1 MPDATY
7 DAVIVGAGHN
17 GLCLAAYLA
26 RAGLSVAVFERRHE
40 EGSGVNSEEATVPGF
55 IHNLHAQYMEF
66 IEYMPF
72 YHDFE
77 LEKFGAKMIYPEA
90 QAGIAFADGRPPIII
105 YNPKFR
111 ERTHESIAR
120 YSKADAER
128 FNHIRHTILSYEGL
142 IAAGIY
148 SPPSPPPEGVLIPF
162 DGPLAQIW
170 KELGFERHDMLKST
184 KVIIDE
190 TFETPEL
197 RAILYRQCVEWG
209 HNLHE
214 SVGGLGFLNS
224 TMFLCGIHRLSV
236 GGTHTLAH
244 AMAQACLHQGVVL
257 RYQGVDRVL
266 VRNGRA
272 VGVRLRDGT
281 EVEAR
286 KLVAS
291 NVNIRHTFQD
301 LVGEEHLSD
310 IYRKRVRNFRF
321 GPTHVLATTSFALHE
336 APDYKSARWDP
347 DINKCFYTIVGF
359 ETDQQ
364 VSDYIYQ
371 AYGGRL
377 PERPG
382 AGTWVNSLWDST
394 QAPTGKHAMNG
405 WFFFPKASCLT
416 PDQWDEVRAT
426 WNDRFLE
433 LWAEYAP
440 NMTRENVIA
449 DRLYTPWDIEHKTGM
464 LEGDFSNGEFAH
476 DQLAWCRPF
485 PEAAGYRT
493 EIENLYLCGPGSHPG
508 GGVGAYCGYNA
519 FKVICED
526 YDLPRV
532 WQKPGRLY

>member
-1 MPDATY
+1 
-7 DAVIVGAGHN
+7 
-17 GLCLAAYLA
+17 
-26 RAGLSVAVFERRHE
+26 
-40 EGSGVNSEEATVPGF
+40 
-55 IHNLHAQYMEF
+55 
-66 IEYMPF
+66 
-72 YHDFE
+72 
-77 LEKFGAKMIYPEA
+77 
-90 QAGIAFADGRPPIII
+90 
-105 YNPKFR
+105 
-111 ERTHESIAR
+111 
-120 YSKADAER
+120 
-128 FNHIRHTILSYEGL
+128 
-142 IAAGIY
+142 
-148 SPPSPPPEGVLIPF
+148 
-162 DGPLAQIW
+162 
-170 KELGFERHDMLKST
+170 
-184 KVIIDE
+184 
-190 TFETPEL
+190 
-197 RAILYRQCVEWG
+197 
-209 HNLHE
+209 
-214 SVGGLGFLNS
+214 
-224 TMFLCGIHRLSV
+224 
-236 GGTHTLAH
+236 
-244 AMAQACLHQGVVL
+244 
-257 RYQGVDRVL
+257 
-266 VRNGRA
+266 
-272 VGVRLRDGT
+272 
-281 EVEAR
+281 VEAR

-291 NVNIRHTFQD
+291 NVNVRHTFQD

-310 IYRKRVRNFRF
+310 VYRKRVRNFRF

-394 QAPTGKHAMNG
+394 QAPPGKHAMNG

-416 PDQWDEVRAT
+416 SEQWDEVRAT
-426 WNDRFLE
+426 WNERFLE
-433 LWAEYAP
+433 LWGEYAP

-449 DRLYTPWDIEHKTGM
+449 DRLYTPWDIERKTGM

-485 PEAAGYRT
+485 PEAAGYHT